1 MRAYRAASGPAYD
14 GPVPENP
21 IVRALARNAR
31 ARGAEPLLTWYSPET
46 GGRTELSVRTV
57 ANWVDKTANL
67 LEDLGVTGAVAGPVS
82 VAHPGNWMAL
92 LWPLAAWQHGCSY
105 RAGEPDKGCDLV
117 VVGPEDPR
125 PSPGLPT
132 IACSLHPLGLGLRDL
147 PDGVLDFSGEALA
160 QPDAHAAAAVEAYA
174 SAWVDA
180 GQSFDHTATGLV
192 EPQGARVLV
201 RPTTAW
207 ATLAQALLGPV
218 LGGGSAVVVDGPV
231 EPDALDRIAAA
242 ERVTTAVA

>member
-1 MRAYRAASGPAYD
+1 M
-14 GPVPENP
+14 PENP
-21 IVRALARNAR
+21 IVRALAQAAR
-31 ARGAEPLLTWYSPET
+31 TRGGEPLLTWYRPET

-67 LEDLGVTGAVAGPVS
+67 LEDLDVTGTVAGPVS
-82 VAHPGNWMAL
+82 VAHPGHWMSL
-92 LWPLAAWQHGCSY
+92 LWPLAAWQHGCGY
-105 RAGEPDKGCDLV
+105 RAGGPEAGCELL

-125 PSPGLPT
+125 PGPGVTT

-160 QPDAHAAAAVEAYA
+160 QPDAHAAEPVEA
-174 SAWVDA
+174 SAPAWADA
-180 GQSFDHTATGLV
+180 GRVLDHAATGLV
-192 EPQGARVLV
+192 EPQAGRVLV

-218 LGGGSAVVVDGPV
+218 LGGGSAVVVEGPV
-231 EPDALDRIAAA
+231 EADALARLAAA
-242 ERVTTAVA
+242 ERVTTPVA